1 MALERAQA
9 LIGLFPR
16 WKTTPELLKFAEE
29 LLGAHP
35 LAEVQAAA
43 RTHRL
48 NRGKADDPDLKDVE
62 AWLRNR
68 KCEVVREQK
77 QQAAAPAP
85 DVWTEEDRQW
95 CAMMDCWRADY
106 RDAKPANA
114 LKWVSD
120 AFGAAARDLAKFG
133 ITHPDQTRRF
143 LRKIARDC
151 GGNVGGSDIEA
162 VKGAA

>member
-1 MALERAQA
+1 MPFERAET
-9 LIGLFPR
+9 LMSLFPR
-16 WKTTPELLKFAEE
+16 WKTTPELLKFTEE

-43 RTHRL
+43 RAHRL
-48 NRGKADDPDLKDVE
+48 TRGKADDPDLRDVE

-68 KCEVVREQK
+68 KCDAIRERQ
-77 QQAAAPAP
+77 QQAAAPKP
-85 DVWTEEDRQW
+85 DVWTQDDREW
-95 CAMMDCWRADY
+95 CAMMESWRADY
-106 RDAKPANA
+106 REAKPTNA

-151 GGNVGGSDIEA
+151 GGNVGGSDAEA
-162 VKGAA
+162 VRGAA